1 MWHMENNTFKSVTFG
16 GFDKQDVIR
25 YIEQSAREAAEIQER
40 LQQENDGLRAQVQT
54 LEERAAELERRAEEA
69 ESRCH
74 GLEQQ
79 ISQERTARQAL
90 EQEKQVLEAE
100 KAKLQTLADEAQRLR
115 PEAESYAQFRDRVGD
130 IEGEAHKRAA
140 ALEAATVARMRQASD
155 AFQTQYQALMSSFET
170 TASHVTGELRKI
182 EVTLAQLPRAMD
194 QPGAELKELKE
205 MLERSGESR

>member
-1 MWHMENNTFKSVTFG
+1 MENNTFKSVTFG

-69 ESRCH
+69 ESRCR

-130 IEGEAHKRAA
+130 IECEAHKRAA
-140 ALEAATVARMRQASD
+140 ALEAATVAQMRQASD